1 MPSTQHYVAATAIL
15 AGSASAFVAP
25 APLGLS
31 ARRLGR
37 APATGLHSTK
47 MEKPGT
53 ANNRMTETKFD
64 VPLVEKREFPG
75 TIHGYQWVVKD
86 DLLVESKLNSYEKA
100 KKAKAGLA
108 VMDTLEELAAQ
119 AKAKG
124 GAQYLDEEDINIR
137 LKWLGLFH
145 RLKYVPG
152 TFMQRF
158 KCPNGSFTLKQ
169 WRAINDQVREYDDG
183 SRDFWKANGCYSLTT
198 RQNVQLFGLRLE
210 NVPRHFKAL
219 KEVGVHSIQVCCINT
234 LFDQALNTK
243 LNT

>member
-1 MPSTQHYVAATAIL
+1 MRAAA
-15 AGSASAFVAP
+15 
-25 APLGLS
+25 
-31 ARRLGR
+31 
-37 APATGLHSTK
+37 
-47 MEKPGT
+47 
-53 ANNRMTETKFD
+53 
-64 VPLVEKREFPG
+64 
-75 TIHGYQWVVKD
+75 QWVVKD
-86 DLLVESKLNSYEKA
+86 DLLVESKLNSYEKT

-169 WRAINDQVREYDDG
+169 WRVRCARALSSPLSPLSLHYNNIISIDPHRPQLLCVCVRTGDQRP
-183 SRDFWKANGCYSLTT
+183 ST
-198 RQNVQLFGLRLE
+198 RV
-210 NVPRHFKAL
+210 
-219 KEVGVHSIQVCCINT
+219 
-234 LFDQALNTK
+234 
-243 LNT
+243 

>member
-1 MPSTQHYVAATAIL
+1 MRAAA
-15 AGSASAFVAP
+15 
-25 APLGLS
+25 
-31 ARRLGR
+31 
-37 APATGLHSTK
+37 
-47 MEKPGT
+47 
-53 ANNRMTETKFD
+53 
-64 VPLVEKREFPG
+64 
-75 TIHGYQWVVKD
+75 QWVVKD

-169 WRAINDQVREYDDG
+169 WRVRRARAG
-183 SRDFWKANGCYSLTT
+183 AGA
-198 RQNVQLFGLRLE
+198 G
-210 NVPRHFKAL
+210 
-219 KEVGVHSIQVCCINT
+219 
-234 LFDQALNTK
+234 
-243 LNT
+243 

>member
-1 MPSTQHYVAATAIL
+1 MRGVPHLTRMRAAA
-15 AGSASAFVAP
+15 
-25 APLGLS
+25 
-31 ARRLGR
+31 
-37 APATGLHSTK
+37 
-47 MEKPGT
+47 
-53 ANNRMTETKFD
+53 
-64 VPLVEKREFPG
+64 
-75 TIHGYQWVVKD
+75 QWVVKD